1 MKIFGFRK
9 PIVAVVFLTVILGA
23 CGGEGQVSATTTS
36 TTIYVDPVPA
46 YLDLQKSVTAIVS
59 SEIVDT
65 QLGTYAAV
73 VAEIPGSKN
82 PNYYGEGWPGFAT
95 KRVFMVYRWKNNI
108 WLEANSPDTLIN
120 PNDGACDIVSR
131 DFNGDGIKDFF
142 VDFCG
147 FENGW
152 GQVLT
157 SISGVW
163 KWASFKPP
171 PGQYTRGDVQVGADG
186 LYIDKASGSLV
197 GEIVEDHSML
207 QWNWNNTLGLFVPVE
222 GN

>member
-1 MKIFGFRK
+1 MTILKS
-9 PIVAVVFLTVILGA
+9 PILRLGIILAVVLSA
-23 CGGEGQVSATTTS
+23 CGAAASDSKSTPS

-46 YLDLQKSVTAIVS
+46 YLELQKFITAIVS
-59 SEIVDT
+59 SEIVDS

-73 VAEIPGSKN
+73 VTEIPGSKN
-82 PNYYGEGWPGFAT
+82 PNYYGEEWPGFET
-95 KRVFMVYRWKNNI
+95 KRIFTLYRWKNNV
-108 WLEANSPDTLIN
+108 WVEANSPETLID

-131 DFNGDGIKDFF
+131 DFNGDRIKDLF

-147 FENGW
+147 LENGW
-152 GQVLT
+152 GQILT

-171 PGQYTRGDVQVGADG
+171 LGQYTRGDVQIGADG
-186 LYIDKASGSLV
+186 LYIDKVSGSLV

-207 QWNWNNTLGLFVPVE
+207 QWNWNNALGLFVPVE